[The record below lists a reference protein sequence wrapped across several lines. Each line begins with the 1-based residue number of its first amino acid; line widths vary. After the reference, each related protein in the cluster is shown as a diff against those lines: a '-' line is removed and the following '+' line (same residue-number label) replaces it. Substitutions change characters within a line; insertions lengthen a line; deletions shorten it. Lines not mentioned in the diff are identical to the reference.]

1 MRSVNNIR
9 TKLMLTSIIGLAL
22 PILIL
27 TIVSN
32 VTTENYSNY
41 ESLEKFDLSKKS
53 ILYNLDQKN
62 EEMANFLK
70 YLSENENIKSYFIEN
85 NFNSLNIE
93 SENIKS
99 SLGVDEVIFL
109 DEYENVIT
117 ENELNNNFDFKN
129 LNSGY
134 LVITNGNLNQF
145 SVIQVQNIYKNQ
157 ELVGS
162 VVIIDYLDENEFVN
176 NLKDFSNFDVSLYM
190 NGMIVS
196 TTLADKAK
204 LSHISSFFENS
215 ASESEYESFLESG
228 NDYLIMDDAGGNL
241 LGYLIISA
249 PKSTALSYLNAARS
263 HNLIVAFF
271 GFVVSIVVSLISS
284 RNLTKPITKLKNGA
298 EQFSKGVYDHN
309 IDVNTGD
316 ELEDLADSFN
326 KMANSIMTLND
337 LIDTDRKT
345 MAKTLRELSDF
356 MYEMSRGN
364 LSVRLDENQDKNRL
378 QKNVNQAINNFS
390 QLLKSV
396 QSEVSVLDQQTIN
409 LNKELTTTMNISGG
423 G

>member
-134 LVITNGNLNQF
+134 LVITM
-145 SVIQVQNIYKNQ
+145 VI
-157 ELVGS
+157 
-162 VVIIDYLDENEFVN
+162 
-176 NLKDFSNFDVSLYM
+176 
-190 NGMIVS
+190 
-196 TTLADKAK
+196 
-204 LSHISSFFENS
+204 
-215 ASESEYESFLESG
+215 
-228 NDYLIMDDAGGNL
+228 
-241 LGYLIISA
+241 
-249 PKSTALSYLNAARS
+249 
-263 HNLIVAFF
+263 
-271 GFVVSIVVSLISS
+271 
-284 RNLTKPITKLKNGA
+284 
-298 EQFSKGVYDHN
+298 
-309 IDVNTGD
+309 
-316 ELEDLADSFN
+316 
-326 KMANSIMTLND
+326 
-337 LIDTDRKT
+337 
-345 MAKTLRELSDF
+345 
-356 MYEMSRGN
+356 
-364 LSVRLDENQDKNRL
+364 
-378 QKNVNQAINNFS
+378 
-390 QLLKSV
+390 
-396 QSEVSVLDQQTIN
+396 
-409 LNKELTTTMNISGG
+409 
-423 G
+423 